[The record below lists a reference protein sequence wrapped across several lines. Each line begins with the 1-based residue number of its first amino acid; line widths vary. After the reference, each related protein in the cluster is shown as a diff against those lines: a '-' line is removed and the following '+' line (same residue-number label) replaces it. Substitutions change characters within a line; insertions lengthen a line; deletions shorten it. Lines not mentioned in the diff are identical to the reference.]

1 MKIAYLPHSV
11 CRDHVCLARLG
22 LEAIDIFD
30 ISILDGRGRFV
41 SHCKKSDSN
50 GGSPIVWIPPVP
62 LPSAVTK
69 LLRRTAPKLGAV
81 LGAFDS
87 LFPRNTNGIFKASC
101 LGLYSLAD
109 IVIVAPNGDPLKVR
123 PRPMGRS

>member
-1 MKIAYLPHSV
+1 MNVAYLPHSV
-11 CRDHVCLARLG
+11 CRDHVCIARLG

-30 ISILDGRGRFV
+30 RSILDERGRFV
-41 SHCKKSDSN
+41 SHYKSDSN
-50 GGSPIVWIPPVP
+50 GGSPIVWLPPVP

-69 LLRRTAPKLGAV
+69 LLRRTAPKSGAV

-87 LFPRNTNGIFKASC
+87 LFHRKTNGIFKASC

-109 IVIVAPNGDPLKVR
+109 IVIVAPNGDPLKVC